1 MTNLML
7 STIGVLLAAAAVLMV
22 TFYGGEAFFIGSQ
35 KAEASRLTVEG
46 AQIEQ
51 AVTNFTIRYGRA
63 PGNGGTHDEAM
74 SELMSK
80 KFLAS
85 APRGGG
91 EPGVIDYGTGLIRS
105 DIGASDDEEAREICA
120 DARGQQ
126 NLPNPERVY
135 RCDGSDHPSGALPAN
150 EPCCLF

>member
-1 MTNLML
+1 ML

-22 TFYGGEAFFIGSQ
+22 TFYGGDAFFSGSE

-51 AVTNFTIRYGRA
+51 AISSYTIRYGKA
-63 PGNGGTHDEAM
+63 PGGGASHDAAM
-74 SELMSK
+74 ADLMSK

-85 APRGGG
+85 APRGGTQ
-91 EPGVIDYGTGLIRS
+91 PWVIDYDNGLIRS
-105 DIGASDDEEAREICA
+105 DIGASDEDRAKDICA
-120 DARGQQ
+120 AARSQQ

-135 RCDGSDHPSGALPAN
+135 RCDGSDHPSGMLPAN
-150 EPCCLF
+150 EPCCVF

>member
-1 MTNLML
+1 VTNLML
-7 STIGVLLAAAAVLMV
+7 STIGVLLAAAAVLMI
-22 TFYGGEAFFIGSQ
+22 TFYGGDAFYSGTE

-51 AVTNFTIRYGRA
+51 AISNYTVRYGKA
-63 PGNGGTHDEAM
+63 PGNGGSHEDAM
-74 SELMSK
+74 ADLVSK

-85 APRGGG
+85 APPGGG
-91 EPGVIDYGTGLIRS
+91 EPWVIDYGHGLIRS
-105 DIGASDDEEAREICA
+105 DIGSSDDDRARDICA
-120 DARGQQ
+120 AARTQQ

-135 RCDGSDHPSGALPAN
+135 RCDGSDHPSGMLPAN

>member
-22 TFYGGEAFFIGSQ
+22 TFYGGDAFFSGSE

-51 AVTNFTIRYGRA
+51 AVSNFTMRYGRA
-63 PGNGGTHDEAM
+63 PGGGGTHEAAM
-74 SELMSK
+74 SDLMSK
-80 KFLAS
+80 NFLAS

-91 EPGVIDYGTGLIRS
+91 EPWVIDYDNGLIRS
-105 DIGASDDEEAREICA
+105 DIGASDDETAREICA
-120 DARGQQ
+120 AARSQQ
-126 NLPNPERVY
+126 NLPNPERVF
-135 RCDGSDHPSGALPAN
+135 RCDGSDHPSGGLPAN